1 MVKIEGEDVTA
12 DTGFV
17 HTRCE
22 GETQDLANGKFWLHV
37 KTCSLTIAKKGGA
50 EGEPYAFEIYKD
62 NEPYTEITI
71 TGNGSVTIGE
81 LPVGEYKIEE
91 AEDWS
96 WRYTPTYENNGVIL
110 NANNPSGTI
119 TCTNEK
125 DNDHWLNDFSTAVKN
140 VYGEA
145 ENN

>member
-1 MVKIEGEDVTA
+1 M
-12 DTGFV
+12 
-17 HTRCE
+17 
-22 GETQDLANGKFWLHV
+22 
-37 KTCSLTIAKKGGA
+37 
-50 EGEPYAFEIYKD
+50 
-62 NEPYTEITI
+62 
-71 TGNGSVTIGE
+71 
-81 LPVGEYKIEE
+81 PVGEYKIEE